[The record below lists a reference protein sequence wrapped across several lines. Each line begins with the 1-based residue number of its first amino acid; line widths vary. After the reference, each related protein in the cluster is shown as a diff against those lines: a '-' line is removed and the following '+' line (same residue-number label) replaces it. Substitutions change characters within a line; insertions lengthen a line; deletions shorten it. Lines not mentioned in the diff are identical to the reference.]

1 VNVAKFKDV
10 SSPIPIGLT
19 NNTNESEYH
28 RLFGNN
34 ELILK
39 ANQVSFPSTSNGLV
53 YGCFSTSTNKRER
66 VPLAKLL
73 SQTKH
78 TFDEPKFSLEGRVK
92 YLENLRKFA
101 FTVCP
106 IGNGIDTHRLWEV
119 LYMGGIPIIKKNP
132 LLESL
137 LEDLPHVVVS
147 DWNQINDDDFLQVTW
162 NVASKADSYNFEKLN
177 LNYWINFI
185 HRM

>member
-1 VNVAKFKDV
+1 
-10 SSPIPIGLT
+10 
-19 NNTNESEYH
+19 
-28 RLFGNN
+28 
-34 ELILK
+34 
-39 ANQVSFPSTSNGLV
+39 
-53 YGCFSTSTNKRER
+53 
-66 VPLAKLL
+66 
-73 SQTKH
+73 
-78 TFDEPKFSLEGRVK
+78 
-92 YLENLRKFA
+92 
-101 FTVCP
+101 
-106 IGNGIDTHRLWEV
+106 
-119 LYMGGIPIIKKNP
+119 MGGIPIIKKNP